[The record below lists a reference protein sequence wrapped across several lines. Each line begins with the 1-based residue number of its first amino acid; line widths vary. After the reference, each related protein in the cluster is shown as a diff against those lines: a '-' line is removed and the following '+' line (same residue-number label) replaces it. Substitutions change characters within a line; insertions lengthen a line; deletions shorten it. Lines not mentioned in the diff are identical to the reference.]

1 MRAEVRRRSEARILD
16 EGCGV
21 VCGVVCK
28 TVQEEV
34 EIDECV
40 CARSGR
46 RERYGEVRVVQKY
59 CTITT
64 DSSELLM
71 KKVRDA
77 DRDLG

>member
-1 MRAEVRRRSEARILD
+1 MAEAKAVRAEVRRRSEARILD

-59 CTITT
+59 
-64 DSSELLM
+64 
-71 KKVRDA
+71 VRLRRMA
-77 DRDLG
+77 VSLGG